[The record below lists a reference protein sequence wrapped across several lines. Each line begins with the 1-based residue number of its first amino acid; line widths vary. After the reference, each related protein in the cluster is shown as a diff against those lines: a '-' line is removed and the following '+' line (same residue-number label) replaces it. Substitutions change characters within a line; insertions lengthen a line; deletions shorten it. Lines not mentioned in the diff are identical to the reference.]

1 MDSVMGDSHCHDKIR
16 SCQVDESNDTINKKN
31 IEDVNTPSP
40 SIGLVPTR
48 NRNNATEDI
57 RSIGTQKLDIATK
70 LTAE

>member
-1 MDSVMGDSHCHDKIR
+1 MGDSQCHDKIR

-40 SIGLVPTR
+40 SIGLVGVS
-48 NRNNATEDI
+48 RNNATEDI